1 VRFECYTPNLM
12 GDTMHSRSNIR
23 SRLHKVVRGIVA
35 TLLVPAGLCHSTP
48 SQATEPWTIPLE
60 SVPEGDVKEE
70 KSSEQVIE
78 GGVAATMLFATL
90 GLGSGV
96 IAAAL
101 DAESERK
108 RSEPCRSCP
117 GGYNDLQR
125 DMAMVANVSL
135 VSFVAAG
142 VIGVATTLYAATVD
156 EEPKSQ
162 HRAKAPVRIRASG
175 TGIVISF

>member
-1 VRFECYTPNLM
+1 M
-12 GDTMHSRSNIR
+12 GDTMHSRSIIR

-35 TLLVPAGLCHSTP
+35 TLLIPAGLCYSTP
-48 SQATEPWTIPLE
+48 SQAVEPWTIPLE
-60 SVPEGDVKEE
+60 SVPEVDVKEE
-70 KSSEQVIE
+70 KSPEQVIE

-108 RSEPCRSCP
+108 RSEPCRTCP
-117 GGYNDLQR
+117 GGYNDMQQ

-135 VSFVAAG
+135 VCFVAAG
-142 VIGVATTLYAATVD
+142 VIGAATTLYAATVED
-156 EEPKSQ
+156 ESKKP
-162 HRAKAPVRIRASG
+162 HRAKSPVRIRAG
-175 TGIVISF
+175 GMGVVISF